1 MVTVDMIGFLITLR
15 MIIFLVIAHCV
26 GDYLFQSSYLALNK
40 GKDKYLLFVHSILY
54 AFGVILTA
62 YIFTIEI
69 TILQILALFI
79 THMIIDYSR
88 TNNTVVEILGE
99 KRVLV
104 VDQIVH
110 YLILFLVFL

>member
-1 MVTVDMIGFLITLR
+1 MVTVDLISFLITLR
-15 MIIFLVIAHCV
+15 MIIFIIIGHCV

-79 THMIIDYSR
+79 THMIIDYLR

>member
-1 MVTVDMIGFLITLR
+1 MVTVDMVSFLITLR
-15 MIIFLVIAHCV
+15 MIIFIIIGHCV

>member
-1 MVTVDMIGFLITLR
+1 MVTVDMVSFLITLR

-54 AFGVILTA
+54 AFGIILTA

-69 TILQILALFI
+69 TILQILVLFI

-88 TNNTVVEILGE
+88 TKDTVIKILGE
-99 KRVLV
+99 KRIIII
-104 VDQIVH
+104 DQIVH

>member
-1 MVTVDMIGFLITLR
+1 MVTVDMISFLITLR
-15 MIIFLVIAHCV
+15 MIIFIIIGHCV

-69 TILQILALFI
+69 SILQILALFI

>member
-1 MVTVDMIGFLITLR
+1 MVTVDMVSFLITLR
-15 MIIFLVIAHCV
+15 MIIFIIIGHCV
-26 GDYLFQSSYLALNK
+26 GDYLFQSSYLAVNK
-40 GKDKYLLFVHSILY
+40 GKDKYLLFIHSVLY

-69 TILQILALFI
+69 SILQILALFI

>member
-1 MVTVDMIGFLITLR
+1 MVTVNMIGFLITLR

-54 AFGVILTA
+54 VFGIILTA

-69 TILQILALFI
+69 TILQILVLFI
-79 THMIIDYSR
+79 THMIIDYF
-88 TNNTVVEILGE
+88 EILGE
-99 KRVLV
+99 KRVLI

>member
-1 MVTVDMIGFLITLR
+1 MVTVDMISFLITLR
-15 MIIFLVIAHCV
+15 MIIFIIIGHCV

>member
-69 TILQILALFI
+69 TILQILGLFI

-104 VDQIVH
+104 VDQIAH